1 MTGWRVRDYTQDD
14 LEAVIRVDA
23 ESSRVEEPPLF
34 PLSDAVAA
42 LQALHPAVVATADEV
57 VVGAAVSRVE
67 GDRAWILRI
76 SLAPAWRHQGLG
88 SDLITALEHRLF
100 AGGVRTVQAVLPDGE
115 TGATA
120 LHNCGFGA
128 RPGLVF
134 FEKRGRVTP
143 QAVSMLSSLGAELP
157 PGGLWQKVVGMQRE
171 KQLIERRLVLPLAHP
186 ELATQHGVELPR
198 AVMLFGPPGT
208 GKSTFAHAVASRLRW
223 PFLELFP
230 ARLAAEYGLASGL
243 NRRFDEIARLDHV
256 LVFIDEVEEI
266 AGTRS
271 GADATAVGV
280 VNELLKA
287 IVRFR
292 SQDGRLLVC
301 ATNDVTTLDSAF
313 LRHGRFDYVLPIGPP
328 DDRART
334 ALWESYLARAGAE
347 ADSAVLATA
356 SEGFTPRTSA
366 TWRVPSPRS
375 SSSAPSTP
383 EPGPAPPPRTTW
395 PPSATPSPRSARPW
409 PRSSPTRPRRSPA
422 SRPCL
427 TPSPLPPRTPCA
439 GFPRG

>member
-1 MTGWRVRDYTQDD
+1 MTDWRVRDYTQDD

-23 ESSRVEEPPLF
+23 EGGTAEEPPLA
-34 PLSDAVAA
+34 PLSEAVAA

-67 GDRAWILRI
+67 GDRASILRI
-76 SLAPAWRHQGLG
+76 CLAPAWRHRGLG
-88 SDLITALEHRLF
+88 SSLITALEHRLF
-100 AGGVRTVQAVLPDGE
+100 TGGVRTVQAVLPASG
-115 TGATA
+115 TGAAA

-128 RPGLVF
+128 RSGLLF
-134 FEKRGRVTP
+134 FEKRGPVTP
-143 QAVSMLSSLGAELP
+143 QAVSLLSSLGAELP
-157 PGGLWQKVVGMQRE
+157 SGGLWEKVAGMQRE
-171 KQLIERRLVLPLAHP
+171 KRLIERRLVLPLAHP
-186 ELATQHGVELPR
+186 ELAAQHGVEPPR

-208 GKSTFAHAVASRLRW
+208 GKSTFAHAIASRLGW

-243 NRRFDEIARLDHV
+243 NRRFDEIAELDHV

-292 SQDGRLLVC
+292 GQDGRLLVC

-328 DDRART
+328 DHRART
-334 ALWESYLARAGAE
+334 ALWESFLVRAGAE
-347 ADSAVLATA
+347 ADSEALASA
-356 SEGFTPRTSA
+356 SEGFTPADIAHVARTVSQ
-366 TWRVPSPRS
+366 VQF
-375 SSSAPSTP
+375 
-383 EPGPAPPPRTTW
+383 ERTFDTG
-395 PPSATPSPRSARPW
+395 TRARPTTDDYLATIGD
-409 PRSSPTRPRRSPA
+409 TRPTVGAAMAQEFAQQTETFARI
-422 SRPCL
+422 
-427 TPSPLPPRTPCA
+427 
-439 GFPRG
+439 

>member
-1 MTGWRVRDYTQDD
+1 MTGWRVRDYAQDD

-23 ESSRVEEPPLF
+23 QSGRTEEPPLF

-76 SLAPAWRHQGLG
+76 GMAPVWRQQGLG

-100 AGGVRTVQAVLPDGE
+100 AGGVRTVYALLPDGG
-115 TGATA
+115 TGAAA
-120 LHNCGFGA
+120 LHNCGFDA
-128 RPGLVF
+128 RAGLVL

-143 QAVSMLSSLGAELP
+143 QAVGMLASLGAELP
-157 PGGLWQKVVGMQRE
+157 PGGLWQKVAGMQRE

-186 ELATQHGVELPR
+186 GLAAQHGVEPPR

-208 GKSTFAHAVASRLRW
+208 GKSTFAHATASRLGW

-292 SQDGRLLVC
+292 SQEGRLLVC
-301 ATNDVTTLDSAF
+301 ATNDVTTLDPAF

-334 ALWESYLARAGAE
+334 ALWESYLALAGAE

-356 SEGFTPRTSA
+356 SEGFTPADIAHVARTVSQ
-366 TWRVPSPRS
+366 VHF
-375 SSSAPSTP
+375 
-383 EPGPAPPPRTTW
+383 ERTFDTG
-395 PPSATPSPRSARPW
+395 TRARPTTEDYLATIGG
-409 PRSSPTRPRRSPA
+409 TRPTVSAAMAQEFARQTETFARI
-422 SRPCL
+422 
-427 TPSPLPPRTPCA
+427 
-439 GFPRG
+439 

>member
-1 MTGWRVRDYTQDD
+1 MTGWHVRDYTQDD

-23 ESSRVEEPPLF
+23 ESGTAEEPPLF

-42 LQALHPAVVATADEV
+42 LQALHPAVVATADDV
-57 VVGAAVSRVE
+57 VVGAAVSRVDGE
-67 GDRAWILRI
+67 RAWILRI
-76 SLAPAWRHQGLG
+76 SMSPAWRHQGLG

-100 AGGVRTVQAVLPDGE
+100 AGGVRTVHAVLPDGE

-128 RPGLVF
+128 RAGLVF

-157 PGGLWQKVVGMQRE
+157 PGDLWQKVAGMQRE
-171 KQLIERRLVLPLAHP
+171 KELIERRLVLPLAHP
-186 ELATQHGVELPR
+186 EMAAQHGVELPR

-208 GKSTFAHAVASRLRW
+208 GKSTFAHAIASRLRW

-292 SQDGRLLVC
+292 GQDGRLLVC
-301 ATNDVTTLDSAF
+301 ATNDVTTLDTAF

-334 ALWESYLARAGAE
+334 ALWESYLTRAAAE
-347 ADSAVLATA
+347 ADSAVLASA
-356 SEGFTPRTSA
+356 SEGFTPADIAHVARTVSQA
-366 TWRVPSPRS
+366 QFELTFDTGTR
-375 SSSAPSTP
+375 
-383 EPGPAPPPRTTW
+383 
-395 PPSATPSPRSARPW
+395 ARPTTEDYL
-409 PRSSPTRPRRSPA
+409 RTIGETMPTVSAAMAQEFAHQTEAFARI
-422 SRPCL
+422 
-427 TPSPLPPRTPCA
+427 
-439 GFPRG
+439 